1 MLTNISITLAFAL
14 GIIWGLYVEKILLM
28 ALIFLFF
35 VMQIILLKSKFYRI
49 LNYIPA
55 IVTLLCVFLFGVLYT
70 SYKTSTFKDKYLER
84 RYEFDNDYNIKFDR
98 K

>member
-1 MLTNISITLAFAL
+1 MTNISITLAFAL
-14 GIIWGLYVEKILLM
+14 GIIWGLYVERILLM

-70 SYKTSTFKDKYLER
+70 LYKTSTFKDKYLER